1 MWTLCFCLI
10 IACQQQKWPD
20 EALHGQWDSSS
31 WINLNTQKEIS
42 SQLDFNFKS
51 DGRYELDYGTKLV
64 EGKFWIES
72 DYLHTIEDQ
81 QSEMKVKI
89 LSLNQDSL
97 VIDMNRGGHMERVIL
112 LKQ

>member
-20 EALHGQWDSSS
+20 EALHGQWD
-31 WINLNTQKEIS
+31 S